1 MVKVRPFKA
10 FLANKKIASKVICP
24 PYDVISSE
32 EARVLASGNQC
43 SFLHVKKPE
52 IDLPPETDYY
62 SDIVYQTG
70 RKNLLKFI
78 KEGWI

>member
-10 FLANKKIASKVICP
+10 YLANRQHLSKIICP

-32 EARVLASGNQC
+32 EAREIAKGNQY

-52 IDLPPETDYY
+52 IDLPPETDHY

-70 RKNLLKFI
+70 RKNLLNFLK
-78 KEGWI
+78 